1 MNRIPSQI
9 ELGSNL
15 LRYEKRKRNFNPP
28 FKVMK
33 KRRTEVRKWYL
44 GCVFHIME
52 KVELAFTF
60 LLVSEKIICIQVHDF
75 MYSYVTFFS

>member
-1 MNRIPSQI
+1 
-9 ELGSNL
+9 
-15 LRYEKRKRNFNPP
+15 
-28 FKVMK
+28 MK